1 VLSLFAQSDSA
12 TESLRRGDDLA
23 AAGAYRRCRDAG
35 RRAAEL
41 CICGLEGALTLAR
54 VDKSTAPL
62 DRVEQQLQRLLSEE
76 R

>member
-1 VLSLFAQSDSA
+1 V
-12 TESLRRGDDLA
+12 
-23 AAGAYRRCRDAG
+23 
-35 RRAAEL
+35 AEL
-41 CICGLEGALTLAR
+41 CICGLEGALPLAR